1 MNNSIVVANT
11 NSEFRRPSFMT
22 TLPLSK
28 KTKQT
33 TAPIVHDQC
42 GICLDDINGS
52 TKEVVH
58 TRCGHK
64 FCYGC
69 FVSHGLHSPN
79 ATACPNCR
87 GNIEHP
93 PMNLENKLRS
103 VESERDAI
111 ATDYAVLGGSLRE
124 IYFMLNQQIATFHD
138 RGIITADNDP
148 FEEVMNMFAST
159 FYDPDNEFG
168 YDQDDD
174 NDDIPHRRRI
184 NRLEDDEDDNDH
196 GHDVEDDDDDDE
208 DTIENHEDQT
218 HTQNDTAVPIVV
230 NERTDFNSHDSGE
243 PSVNISELW
252 EGVDIDSMIIDTFRN
267 EINEQERPLLVTQ
280 ALQHSRGEINYDEA
294 LSNYVLQARIP
305 SRRLATCENDA
316 EHLLNLVSQ
325 GKLYLE
331 LLAITKEMGHGYD
344 FLWSI
349 IFREALERKHSQL
362 FPINL
367 SRVFD
372 EELELED
379 ISMDS
384 IGSN

>member
-22 TLPLSK
+22 TLPVSK

-33 TAPIVHDQC
+33 TAPIVRDQC

-138 RGIITADNDP
+138 RGIINADNDP

-168 YDQDDD
+168 YDEDDD

-196 GHDVEDDDDDDE
+196 EHNVEDEDDDDE
-208 DTIENHEDQT
+208 DSIENM
-218 HTQNDTAVPIVV
+218 
-230 NERTDFNSHDSGE
+230 
-243 PSVNISELW
+243 
-252 EGVDIDSMIIDTFRN
+252 EGIDIDSMIIDTFRN

-294 LSNYVLQARIP
+294 LSNYVLQTRIP

-331 LLAITKEMGHGYD
+331 LLAVTKEMGHGYD

-349 IFREALERKHSQL
+349 IFSEALERNHSQL

-367 SRVFD
+367 SHVFD
-372 EELELED
+372 EELED